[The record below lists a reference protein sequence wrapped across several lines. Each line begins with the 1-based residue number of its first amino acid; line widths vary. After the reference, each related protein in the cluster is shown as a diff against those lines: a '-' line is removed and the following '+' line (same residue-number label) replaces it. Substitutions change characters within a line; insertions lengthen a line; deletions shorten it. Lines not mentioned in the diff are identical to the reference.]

1 MALIRWL
8 LSFIERKL
16 VPTFFRGAYLAVALE
31 ERQLLSCAHLPLG
44 TCSDN
49 HMRSLVLTA
58 YRVG

>member
-8 LSFIERKL
+8 LSFIERKP
-16 VPTFFRGAYLAVALE
+16 VPMFFRPVYLG
-31 ERQLLSCAHLPLG
+31 LLLKKASSFLRASAIG